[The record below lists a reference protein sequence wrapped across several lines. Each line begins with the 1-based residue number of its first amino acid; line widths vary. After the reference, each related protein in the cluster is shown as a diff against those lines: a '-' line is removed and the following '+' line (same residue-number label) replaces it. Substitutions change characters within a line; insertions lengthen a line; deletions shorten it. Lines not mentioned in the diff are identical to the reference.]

1 MKLVVKIGGSVLRSG
16 KDFVEAARYVSRFES
31 AVVVVS
37 AMKGVTDLL
46 ITLLETRSPSAM
58 ARIESTYYS
67 AMSELGI
74 FDDPYISFI
83 IRELREAAMGRS
95 EVPEAAR
102 GAILSVGE
110 RLSARIMYLVLRR
123 MGLDAAMVE
132 RPLITDDSSANAN
145 PLPDSVPWIREYVNY
160 ASYVV
165 VPGFIGVSRDGRWT
179 TIGRGGSDFT
189 ATFIAAAI
197 GSPEV
202 HLITEVEGIYSGDPA
217 KVRDPLIVPQ
227 MSINEALALAR
238 VGGKRFHTRTF
249 EPLIGTKTV
258 VRVKNYSS
266 RGTAISDSHS
276 PPPIKVAHE
285 SPSGTY
291 LIGEG
296 VSKLGL
302 NPVDCCIVEVPE
314 PIDVAHE
321 KYVRPLYLDF
331 SIL

>member
-1 MKLVVKIGGSVLRSG
+1 MKLVIKIGGSVLRSG
-16 KDFVEAARYVSRFES
+16 RDFLEAARYVSRFES

-46 ITLLETRSPSAM
+46 ITLLETGSPSAM
-58 ARIESTYYS
+58 ARVESTYYS
-67 AMSELGI
+67 ALSELGVG
-74 FDDPYISFI
+74 DDPHVSSTF
-83 IRELREAAMGRS
+83 RELRETAMGRTG
-95 EVPEAAR
+95 VPEEAR
-102 GAILSVGE
+102 GAVLSVGE
-110 RLSARIMYLVLRR
+110 RLSARVMYLVLRK
-123 MGLDAAMVE
+123 MGLDVAIIE
-132 RPLITDDSSANAN
+132 KPLITDESSVNAN
-145 PLPDSVPWIREYVNY
+145 PLPESVSWIREYVGY

-197 GSPEV
+197 GSLEV

-217 KVRDPLIVPQ
+217 KVRNPLIVPR
-227 MSINEALALAR
+227 MSISEALALAK
-238 VGGKRFHTRTF
+238 VGGKRFHARTF
-249 EPLIGTKTV
+249 EPLIGTKTI
-258 VRVKNYSS
+258 VRVKNYYSG
-266 RGTAISDSHS
+266 GTAISDSHS
-276 PPPIKVAHE
+276 PPPIKVAQE
-285 SPSGTY
+285 APSGTY

-302 NPVDCCIVEVPE
+302 KVSDCCIAEVPE

-321 KYVRPLYLDF
+321 KYVRPLYLGS